1 MADKCCGSDAPES
14 RDTDDSEFTAAIEA
28 LTKYEKRL
36 LKEVATPDAARE
48 FLQDPRKVL
57 RRLKIPIPAVVD
69 HRLRLPN
76 ANRIEDVT
84 AQPVTL
90 PNGQTI
96 TPQVNVRIVG
106 RKR

>member
-1 MADKCCGSDAPES
+1 MADECCGSAEPDS
-14 RDTDDSEFTAAIEA
+14 RDTDDREFTAAIQA
-28 LTKYEKRL
+28 LSKYEKRL
-36 LKEVATPDAARE
+36 LKEVATPEATQE
-48 FLQDPRKVL
+48 FLRDPRKVL
-57 RRLKIPIPAVVD
+57 QRLKIPIPAVVD
-69 HRLRLPN
+69 HRLRLPD

-96 TPQVNVRIVG
+96 TPQVKVRIVG

>member
-1 MADKCCGSDAPES
+1 MADECCGSKEPDS
-14 RDTDDSEFTAAIEA
+14 SDTDDSEFNAAIKA
-28 LTKYEKRL
+28 LAKHEKRL
-36 LKEVATPDAARE
+36 LKEVAGREATEE
-48 FLQDPRKVL
+48 FLRDPRKVL
-57 RRLKIPIPAVVD
+57 QRLKIPIPAVVD
-69 HRLRLPN
+69 HRLRLPD

-96 TPQVNVRIVG
+96 TPQVKVRIVG

>member
-1 MADKCCGSDAPES
+1 
-14 RDTDDSEFTAAIEA
+14 
-28 LTKYEKRL
+28 
-36 LKEVATPDAARE
+36 
-48 FLQDPRKVL
+48 
-57 RRLKIPIPAVVD
+57 VD

-84 AQPVTL
+84 TQPVTL

>member
-1 MADKCCGSDAPES
+1 
-14 RDTDDSEFTAAIEA
+14 
-28 LTKYEKRL
+28 
-36 LKEVATPDAARE
+36 
-48 FLQDPRKVL
+48 L